1 MNRIVCFLFLSLACN
16 FLMADQPFDELSIQY
31 TGGSYDNETFEYRL
45 MKPETIEPGKKYPL
59 VLFLHGAG
67 ERGDDNTS
75 QLKYFPTEMAGEANR
90 KAFPCFVL
98 APQCRNEKKWVDV
111 DWSDHEATAMPES
124 PSDQMQAAIRM
135 LERTIA
141 EKPIDTSRVYLTGLS
156 MGGYG
161 SWDLTARHPEW
172 FAAAIIVCGGGD
184 DTQASKLVG
193 LPIWVFHGDADS
205 AVPVQR
211 SRKMVAAIKDAG
223 GKKIKY
229 TELPGVD
236 HNSWDH
242 AYSQDAGA
250 IKWMF
255 EQAKAK

>member
-124 PSDQMQAAIRM
+124 PSDQMQAAIQM

-141 EKPIDTSRVYLTGLS
+141 ENPIDTSRVYLTGLS

-161 SWDLTARHPEW
+161 SWDLTARHPKW